1 MKLILTL
8 FFFNTKSSQDIGG
21 WVGTKIV
28 EGEGPRIYQVV
39 LALNHQGVLYGFFNA
54 LPILALKLGPPLY
67 YTKQEIRS

>member
-8 FFFNTKSSQDIGG
+8 FFFNTESSQDVGG

-39 LALNHQGVLYGFFNA
+39 LALNCQGVLYGLFNT
-54 LPILALKLGPPLY
+54 LPIPALKLGPSLY
-67 YTKQEIRS
+67 CTKQEIRS